1 MQSLRNSI
9 KEPKDMAKL
18 GGPNLDWG
26 IREPFSQEV
35 PFKLRLEEQIG
46 IIPQV
51 EDREKTVELEWE
63 LELEP
68 WIRLDQGGLGPC

>member
-1 MQSLRNSI
+1 
-9 KEPKDMAKL
+9 MAKL

-26 IREPFSQEV
+26 IRESFSQEV

-51 EDREKTVELEWE
+51 EDREKTVELE
-63 LELEP
+63 
-68 WIRLDQGGLGPC
+68 